1 MKLIYAATRDV
12 AEASLA
18 MLGDAVRDLPDP
30 ALDWTPV
37 SGTNSIAV
45 LANHSLTSLAF
56 WIAAGAGLAPDPRRY
71 REQTRAAAFRTRGA
85 SVEALLAELKEAAA
99 ELGVTLE
106 QADPS
111 VLDQPVPGT
120 EDDNGNLRTGAACLV
135 HGIGHLRE
143 HTGQAMLMRD
153 LWWAASREGR

>member
-1 MKLIYAATRDV
+1 MKPIYSAVRDV

-18 MLGDAVRDLPDP
+18 MLEDAIRGLPDP

-45 LANHSLTSLAF
+45 LAIHGLTSLAF
-56 WIAAGAGLAPDPRRY
+56 WVAAGAGLGPDPLRY

-85 SVEALLAELKEAAA
+85 TVENLLAEIKEAAA
-99 ELGVTLE
+99 EVGVTIE
-106 QADPS
+106 NADES

-120 EDDNGNLRTGAACLV
+120 EDDHGDLRSGTACLV
-135 HGIGHLRE
+135 HGVSHLRE